1 MRGGLLCYPLRCG
14 EDRPRGPS
22 STDVSRSV
30 TGEEELWVSACL
42 RAVRK
47 SRPEASSGVRQ
58 VAHVKCDTPEAAG
71 SETTGLLPIL
81 RMDQGDVHS
90 DLQTLPR
97 SFLETEGIDSEK
109 LRESFTVRLHLFLQ
123 IDLNMNL
130 TSNKFNSFL

>member
-1 MRGGLLCYPLRCG
+1 M
-14 EDRPRGPS
+14 
-22 STDVSRSV
+22 
-30 TGEEELWVSACL
+30 
-42 RAVRK
+42 
-47 SRPEASSGVRQ
+47 
-58 VAHVKCDTPEAAG
+58 KCDTPEAAG

-109 LRESFTVRLHLFLQ
+109 LSQSFTVRLHLFLQ
-123 IDLNMNL
+123 IDLSMNL